1 MVAKIGQYI
10 VQSRE
15 QKRRLGQLED
25 PVVSAVDDM
34 LYRAIADRASD
45 IHVHFQPQGLAVR
58 FRIDGV
64 LHFFQEVV
72 AAQAAQ
78 VLARFK
84 VLANLDV
91 TDARLPQDGKCAV
104 VVELNNVK
112 KVVDLRFATMPSVHG
127 EKLLIRILD
136 VAQHF
141 LSLNSLGLS
150 AVQESVLLRLMQLP
164 YGLILTTGPTG
175 SGKTTTLYALMA
187 TIDPDARHV
196 ITLEDPV
203 EYSCDGIVQTQI
215 NTKIGFSFEQGLRAM
230 LRQDPDVMMIG
241 EIRDRTTAKTALEA
255 ALTGHL
261 VLSTLHTRDAV
272 SSLVRLREM
281 GIDNYLLT
289 AALTAVVGQRIVR
302 RLCEQCKVADQ
313 PLLQEQRLFE
323 QLGKKVVNVWR
334 PRGCDFCFGS
344 GYFGR
349 IGIYEICLVTEILR
363 DGITKNFALDEL
375 SRRAQE
381 QGCVPFIIDGLD
393 KVMQGVIAMD
403 ELMRV
408 MD

>member
-1 MVAKIGQYI
+1 MVAKNSQYV

-15 QKRRLGQLED
+15 QKRRSGQLED
-25 PVVSAVDDM
+25 PVVSTVDEM
-34 LYRAIADRASD
+34 LYRAIVDRASD
-45 IHVHFQPQGLAVR
+45 IHVHFQPQGLVVR
-58 FRIDGV
+58 FRIDGA
-64 LHFFQEVV
+64 LHFFQEVF

-91 TDARLPQDGKCAV
+91 TDARLPQDGKCTVAV
-104 VVELNNVK
+104 NLNNVEK
-112 KVVDLRFATMPSVHG
+112 IVDLRFATMPSVHG

-150 AVQESVLLRLMQLP
+150 SVQENVLLRLMQLP

-187 TIDPDARHV
+187 TIDPDLRHV
-196 ITLEDPV
+196 ITLEDPI
-203 EYSCDGIVQTQI
+203 EYSCDGIVQAQI

-241 EIRDRTTAKTALEA
+241 EIRDRITAKTALEA

-302 RLCEQCKVADQ
+302 RLCQECKITDQ
-313 PLLQEQRLFE
+313 PSVQEQRLFE
-323 QLGKKVVNVWR
+323 QLGKKATNLWR
-334 PRGCDFCFGS
+334 PRGCSVCFGS

-349 IGIYEICLVTEILR
+349 VGIYEICLITDVLR
-363 DGITKNFALDEL
+363 DCITKNFALDEL
-375 SRRAQE
+375 SRCAQE
-381 QGCVPFIIDGLD
+381 QGCIPLIIDGID
-393 KVMQGVIAMD
+393 KVLQGVVSLD
-403 ELMRV
+403 ELMRI